1 MGEHEVQQDKTG
13 RANIFEVHK
22 QFDKDFFVKA
32 SKGKIKSTE
41 RKTEGYFHIR
51 GSKHGK

>member
-1 MGEHEVQQDKTG
+1 MGSNEIDQSKSA
-13 RANIFEVHK
+13 RASIFEVHK

-32 SKGKIKSTE
+32 SKGKIKPSP

-51 GSKHGK
+51 GSRHGK